1 MWLGLLYLSPGDAGA
16 YDGEETV
23 LLLAWEAGRD
33 RPFTVAGPICAVA
46 QMARLLREA
55 AQHAQ
60 LLRPQCDACGTPL
73 DLPLD

>member
-1 MWLGLLYLSPGDAGA
+1 VWLGLLYLPPGEADEC
-16 YDGEETV
+16 DGEETV

-33 RPFTVAGPICAVA
+33 RPLTVAGPICAVA

-55 AQHAQ
+55 TQQAP